1 MNSASF
7 LYGIEMNEA
16 SKTFTKVFINR
27 PKIFHKAAKKF
38 KKLQK
43 NFATHQ
49 NASNSSKKF
58 RNPQNNLIIE
68 TQTKTVYLP
77 LSPILH
83 VHVYKKQNYM

>member
-16 SKTFTKVFINR
+16 SKMFTKVFINR

-43 NFATHQ
+43 KIFFPTHQ
-49 NASNSSKKF
+49 KN
-58 RNPQNNLIIE
+58 
-68 TQTKTVYLP
+68 
-77 LSPILH
+77 
-83 VHVYKKQNYM
+83 

>member
-1 MNSASF
+1 MMNSASF

-16 SKTFTKVFINR
+16 SKTFTKVFTNR
-27 PKIFHKAAKKF
+27 PKIFHNAAKKF

-43 NFATHQ
+43 KFFATHQ

-68 TQTKTVYLP
+68 AQTKTVYLP
-77 LSPILH
+77 LSPI
-83 VHVYKKQNYM
+83 VYKN